1 MKYQDHNDK
10 PIGDII
16 YLTGLSGDTPISNYV
31 IRGSEGDML
40 IDTGFAGTY
49 KPLLK
54 WIRENGFNITDI
66 FLTHAH
72 PDHDWNAARLKKTLG
87 ARIWLN
93 RKDVTLIRN
102 FSSQPQHPLDER
114 FTKRVKKITF
124 WTGTIVKSKAYQPDV
139 IISGD
144 DSETPS
150 KYGYGFDIVELP
162 GHTLGSMGIL
172 KGDTLYCGD
181 AFVIFNREPML
192 PVHATSLEL
201 MRASAERI
209 RTIAPRYLA
218 CSHGVPVEFSG
229 VEFSDN

>member
-31 IRGSEGDML
+31 IRGTEGD
-40 IDTGFAGTY
+40 
-49 KPLLK
+49 
-54 WIRENGFNITDI
+54 
-66 FLTHAH
+66 
-72 PDHDWNAARLKKTLG
+72 
-87 ARIWLN
+87 RIWLN

-102 FSSQPQHPLDER
+102 FSSQPQQPLDER

-124 WTGTIVKSKAYQPDV
+124 WTGTFVKSKAYQPDV

-144 DSETPS
+144 DSETPR
-150 KYGYGFDIVELP
+150 KYGYDFDIVELP

-181 AFVIFNREPML
+181 AFVIFNGEPSL
-192 PVHATSLEL
+192 PVHAASLEL
-201 MRASAERI
+201 MSASAEKI
-209 RTIAPRYLA
+209 RVLAPRFIA
-218 CSHGVPVEFSG
+218 CGHGLPTECDKISWY
-229 VEFSDN
+229 EN

>member
-1 MKYQDHNDK
+1 MKYLDNNDK

-16 YLTGLSGDTPISNYV
+16 YLTGLSGDAPISNY
-31 IRGSEGDML
+31 IIMGSEGDML

-72 PDHDWNAARLKKTLG
+72 PDHDWNSAKLKKTFG

-93 RKDVTLIRN
+93 RNDVTLIRN

-144 DSETPS
+144 DSETPH
-150 KYGYGFDIVELP
+150 KYGYDFDIVELP

-181 AFVIFNREPML
+181 AFVILNGEPML

-209 RTIAPRYLA
+209 RSIAPRYLA
-218 CSHGVPVEFSG
+218 CGHGVPVEFSG
-229 VEFSDN
+229 IEFS